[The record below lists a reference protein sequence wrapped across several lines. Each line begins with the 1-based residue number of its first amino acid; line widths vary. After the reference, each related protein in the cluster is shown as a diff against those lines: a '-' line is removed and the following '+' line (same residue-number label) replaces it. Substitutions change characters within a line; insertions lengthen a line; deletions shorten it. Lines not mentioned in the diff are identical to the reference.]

1 MTAAMNQQNATASM
15 PPVPPRPPVPSSGQ
29 RGDASAVGVARP
41 EPPSSSFDAGRP
53 AAMAISDLRDVV
65 LYLALVLL
73 PVDGTVFGV
82 YAPFWTP
89 ISPWLFMIYALLHPI
104 QLARLVR
111 RYTALSLVVP
121 LVLVS
126 TSIPGW
132 YAFGIHPKPLV
143 WSLAAVAGAW
153 ACFASLHIA
162 LSRKR
167 LDWRPMVVTLLIVYA
182 LSFVVGVGQ
191 WLSIVLDVQSVRAW
205 FASLM
210 ARSYIPVKSQWGG
223 GRPQFTFAEPSYIGM
238 HLFGVLLPVYW
249 LIRRQSIFGLRPR
262 SRDRMLA
269 RLVAMLIVVY
279 AAGAIVM
286 GAGVR
291 IIVDSLIAVA
301 VVVTVSADFSAV
313 RGRLVA
319 AAEYLGIVVLTGV
332 VMVGNS
338 RLSSLAELG
347 LLRGDGSMAMR
358 IWQTLGPLAGGL
370 RDPLH
375 LLFGFGSGNIA
386 DAAKAGA
393 ADASALVGRL
403 GGDAAAPKAWYASVN
418 HDNVFTMSAYT
429 SFIAEFSLL
438 GFGVLLA
445 AVIWMLARAVRA
457 MGTRGNAVQSRW
469 LMCWFLL
476 VAYLYVQ
483 FEGYAFYAL
492 PLLLWALGR
501 CADAAQP
508 AKLV

>member
-1 MTAAMNQQNATASM
+1 MTVSIKQPNAMASM
-15 PPVPPRPPVPSSGQ
+15 PPSS
-29 RGDASAVGVARP
+29 
-41 EPPSSSFDAGRP
+41 
-53 AAMAISDLRDVV
+53 AISDLRDVV
-65 LYLALVLL
+65 FYLALVML

-89 ISPWLFMIYALLHPI
+89 ISPWLFMIYALLHPVLLVR
-104 QLARLVR
+104 LAR
-111 RYTALSLVVP
+111 RYTALSLAVP
-121 LVLVS
+121 LVLVT

-132 YAFGIHPKPLV
+132 YSFGIHPKPLV

-162 LSRKR
+162 LSRKH
-167 LDWRPMVVTLLIVYA
+167 LDWRPMAVTLLVVYA
-182 LSFVVGVGQ
+182 LSFLVGVAQ
-191 WLSIVLDVQSVRAW
+191 WLSIVLDVQSARSW

-210 ARSYIPVKSQWGG
+210 ARSYIPAQSKWGG

-249 LIRRQSIFGLRPR
+249 LIRRQTVFGLQPRP
-262 SRDRMLA
+262 RDRMLA
-269 RLVAMLIVVY
+269 RLIAVLITVY

-291 IIVDSLIAVA
+291 IILDSLIALA
-301 VVVTVSADFSAV
+301 VVVTVSADFSVV

-319 AAEYLGIVVLTGV
+319 VAEYVGIAVLTGATV
-332 VMVGNS
+332 VGNS

-375 LLFGFGSGNIA
+375 LLFGFGAGNIA
-386 DAAKAGA
+386 DAAKGGA
-393 ADASALVGRL
+393 ADATALVGKL
-403 GGDAAAPKAWYASVN
+403 GGNAAAPKSWYATVN
-418 HDNVFTMSAYT
+418 HENVFTMSAYT
-429 SFIAEFSLL
+429 SFIAEFGLI
-438 GFGVLLA
+438 GFGVLVA
-445 AVIWMLARAVRA
+445 AVIWMLVRAVRVNGA
-457 MGTRGNAVQSRW
+457 RDDAAQCRW
-469 LMCWFLL
+469 LICWFLL

-492 PLLLWALGR
+492 PLLLWAL
-501 CADAAQP
+501 AQCCMP
-508 AKLV
+508 AFETQSERSANEESE